1 MSGVDL
7 VAYVHGQIILGDQR
21 YLEVGVAPAAHN
33 REKLI

>member
-7 VAYVHGQIILGDQR
+7 VAHVYEQIILGDQR

-33 REKLI
+33 REKMI